1 MDNAP
6 MWIVILMYA
15 LFASVFTVGKVTLQ
29 YVDPFF
35 LTGIRMSLA
44 GGLLLIYLG
53 FKSPTQIYISK
64 KHIPHLLLLSF
75 FNVFITNS
83 FEFWGLQYME
93 TAKTSLIYSLSPFIA
108 IILSYIFLSEKMSGR
123 KWIGLFIGIL
133 GFLPI
138 FLTSSKAEAEF
149 KNIAFFSFPE
159 IAVAISSFTAVIG
172 WISMKSL
179 MKENYP
185 FVTAN
190 AFSFLIGGIFSL
202 TTSAFF
208 ETWDPIPATD
218 WTPVIWGT
226 LYIAV
231 AHNVIGY
238 NLYAYS
244 LNHFSVA
251 FMTFAGFSN
260 PLFTAAYGWLFL
272 DEAVGL
278 PFFLSLGLIIFG
290 IYLYS
295 RDELQRHH

>member
-1 MDNAP
+1 
-6 MWIVILMYA
+6 VILMYA

-108 IILSYIFLSEKMSGR
+108 IILSYIFLSEKLSGR

-218 WTPVIWGT
+218 
-226 LYIAV
+226 
-231 AHNVIGY
+231 
-238 NLYAYS
+238 
-244 LNHFSVA
+244 
-251 FMTFAGFSN
+251 
-260 PLFTAAYGWLFL
+260 
-272 DEAVGL
+272 
-278 PFFLSLGLIIFG
+278 
-290 IYLYS
+290 
-295 RDELQRHH
+295 